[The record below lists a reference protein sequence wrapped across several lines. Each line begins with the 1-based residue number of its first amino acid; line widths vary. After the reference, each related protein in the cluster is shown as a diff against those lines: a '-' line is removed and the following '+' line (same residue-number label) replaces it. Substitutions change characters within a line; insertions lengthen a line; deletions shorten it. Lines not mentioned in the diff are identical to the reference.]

1 MELTQRL
8 REMRIRHLP
17 LPEPIVLDENDA
29 IETLIHRLTEGNRG
43 CVLIERD
50 GVLHGLVSE
59 RDILCKVVDKKYP
72 QEDPVSTI
80 MSTELRTLSPDD
92 TLERAVT
99 TMTQGGYRNIP
110 LVDEHRR
117 ILGAVA
123 ARDIIDYIAEHFP
136 AEVFNLPPRLD
147 QKMVSK
153 EGA

>member
-29 IETLIHRLTEGNRG
+29 IETLIQRLAEGNRG

-50 GVLHGLVSE
+50 GALHGLVSE
-59 RDILCKVVDKKYP
+59 RDILCKVVEKKLP
-72 QEDPVSTI
+72 QDEPISTI

-92 TLERAVT
+92 ALERAVT
-99 TMTQGGYRNIP
+99 TMTEGGYRNIP

-117 ILGAVA
+117 ILGAVS